1 MVCRRAKV
9 LILCKTYPSP
19 SAGYVETSCVAA
31 MEEGGRL
38 LRLYPVPF
46 RLLEDE
52 NQFRKWQWIEAD
64 IEKAK
69 DDHRQESH
77 RIRACCESIPR
88 SSASS
93 ASPPSRALT
102 RVADEIHR
110 KT

>member
-1 MVCRRAKV
+1 MVSRRAKV

-19 SAGYVETSCVAA
+19 SASYVETSCVAA

-69 DDHRQESH
+69 DDHRPESH
-77 RIRACCESIPR
+77 RIRADTIRCLGDPLPTTDSWARRREQ
-88 SSASS
+88 
-93 ASPPSRALT
+93 LKLVET
-102 RVADEIHR
+102 FQ
-110 KT
+110 T